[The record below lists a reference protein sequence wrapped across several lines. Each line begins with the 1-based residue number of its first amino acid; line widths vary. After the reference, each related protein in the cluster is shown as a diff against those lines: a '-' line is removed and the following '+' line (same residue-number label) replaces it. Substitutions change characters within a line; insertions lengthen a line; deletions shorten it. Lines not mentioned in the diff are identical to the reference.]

1 MGYRY
6 IIIIWLVALLTIKCR
21 AKGRTST
28 DVTGLRYNNNAFY
41 QNDTKYN
48 ITTRQMLTFLV

>member
-1 MGYRY
+1 MGVHGNYNY
-6 IIIIWLVALLTIKCR
+6 MVSLVIKCR